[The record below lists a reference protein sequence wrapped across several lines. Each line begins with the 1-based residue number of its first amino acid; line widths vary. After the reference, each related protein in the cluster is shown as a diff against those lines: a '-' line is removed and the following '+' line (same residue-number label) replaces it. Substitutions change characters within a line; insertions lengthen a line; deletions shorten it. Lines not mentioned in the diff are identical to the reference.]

1 VIRFS
6 AALVAVAIGVLI
18 GGIAANELLLVYIAI
33 VMSAVALVALAV
45 GVVLKREEFFGE
57 GQGLAPAMAGAIPV
71 PLVRVGRSYDDKN
84 RPETRATPAP
94 LQRTAVGPG
103 AAFGGN
109 TLAASSQSAVPAET
123 QASRKPWP
131 PTAPDAP
138 PAWTPAAQDEG
149 SGNGAGTGADG
160 RAASAWQ
167 STAPSSGTAW
177 AWAPPSPSVTPGVGA
192 ETTPPSWFGR
202 MGEAASADTPAT
214 ASSPSASGSGWS
226 SGGDTAAPDKAD
238 DTAAPDT
245 TTPATAAVAVDED
258 DDWPTRYSWLD
269 DEPATGEASNDADL
283 DDHSAQL
290 PSAAEPAASGD
301 SGTRDTE
308 TLDTVTPEIM
318 VGDLGD
324 ANAAD
329 NAGADVAAPAVHGDS
344 EGLSLADDVDPG
356 AAEADEAGSEPTAA
370 PAAEAAPGT
379 GLVAV
384 IRGVPR
390 YHEPDCVLIRFMSE
404 GDSQKL
410 SVAQAKELGC
420 TPCAACQPE
429 G

>member
-18 GGIAANELLLVYIAI
+18 GGIAASELLLVYIAI
-33 VMSAVALVALAV
+33 VVSAVALVALAV
-45 GVVLKREEFFGE
+45 GVVLKREELFGE

-71 PLVRVGRSYDDKN
+71 PPVRAGGTYDGKN

-94 LQRTAVGPG
+94 QQRTAVGPG

-109 TLAASSQSAVPAET
+109 TLAASSQSAVLGET
-123 QASRKPWP
+123 QASRNPWP
-131 PTAPDAP
+131 PSTPDAP
-138 PAWTPAAQDEG
+138 PGWTPATQDER
-149 SGNGAGTGADG
+149 AGTGADS

-167 STAPSSGTAW
+167 PTAPSSGTAW
-177 AWAPPSPSVTPGVGA
+177 AWAPPSPSVTPEAGA
-192 ETTPPSWFGR
+192 ETVPPSWFDR
-202 MGEAASADTPAT
+202 MGKSASADTPAT
-214 ASSPSASGSGWS
+214 ASAPASGNGWS
-226 SGGDTAAPDKAD
+226 SGRDTAAPDKAD
-238 DTAAPDT
+238 DTAASDT
-245 TTPATAAVAVDED
+245 TATPADAAAAVDED

-269 DEPATGEASNDADL
+269 DESAIGEASDDADV

-290 PSAAEPAASGD
+290 PSAAEPAMSGD
-301 SGTRDTE
+301 SGAPDTE
-308 TLDTVTPEIM
+308 TLDTGTPGITASEFS
-318 VGDLGD
+318 D
-324 ANAAD
+324 ANAAE
-329 NAGADVAAPAVHGDS
+329 NADADVAAPAVPGDA
-344 EGLSLADDVDPG
+344 EGLSLVDDLDPG
-356 AAEADEAGSEPTAA
+356 AGEADEAESEAA
-370 PAAEAAPGT
+370 DAAPGT

-390 YHEPDCVLIRFMSE
+390 YHEPDCVLIRFMPE